1 MQTTTANSGMRRIAE
16 AVVAPTIALLF
27 AFLLLSACS
36 SDEPAGDA
44 AVKAESL
51 NAAAVDGDG
60 RDNTDNTDNADSVEA
75 GAEESTA
82 ISSADGKDD
91 ADGEP
96 TVSES
101 AEAVGPILAE
111 TGQDLAGPELEQY
124 LARRFEAYWQA
135 FDIARRA
142 PSDDP
147 GADYPELFQLAAG
160 EQLELAYQELGE
172 LFESGHAIREPDSP
186 AVAGLDANSAHR
198 VRIESLEEGVAEIV
212 SCLVNDQVRY
222 ELDGGAVVSDSV
234 RTVQARSTMAKAD
247 GTWKLIRS
255 EATALDSGVAGCWL
269 TGESD
274 FPY

>member
-1 MQTTTANSGMRRIAE
+1 MQTTTANSGMRRTTG
-16 AVVAPTIALLF
+16 AVVAPTVLLLF
-27 AFLLLSACS
+27 ALFFLSACS
-36 SDEPAGDA
+36 TDEPVGDA

-51 NAAAVDGDG
+51 NDATPADGDG
-60 RDNTDNTDNADSVEA
+60 DGGGTDSVEA
-75 GAEESTA
+75 GAGGSTA
-82 ISSADGKDD
+82 PGRADGEDD
-91 ADGEP
+91 ADRESS
-96 TVSES
+96 VSET

-172 LFESGHAIREPDSP
+172 LFESGHAIREPDTP

-198 VRIESLEEGVAEIV
+198 VRIESLEEGVAEVV

-222 ELDGGAVVSDSV
+222 ELDGGAVISDSV

-269 TGESD
+269 TDESD

>member
-1 MQTTTANSGMRRIAE
+1 MQTTTANSGMRRMTGT
-16 AVVAPTIALLF
+16 VVAPTVVLLLALF
-27 AFLLLSACS
+27 TLSACS
-36 SDEPAGDA
+36 SDEPVGDA
-44 AVKAESL
+44 AVRAESL
-51 NAAAVDGDG
+51 NDATAVDGDG
-60 RDNTDNTDNADSVEA
+60 TNSVEA
-75 GAEESTA
+75 GADDSTA
-82 ISSADGKDD
+82 TSPADGKDD
-91 ADGEP
+91 DDGEP
-96 TVSES
+96 SVSES

-111 TGQDLAGPELEQY
+111 TGQDLAGPELEEY

-135 FDIARRA
+135 FDIARQA

-269 TGESD
+269 TDEDD